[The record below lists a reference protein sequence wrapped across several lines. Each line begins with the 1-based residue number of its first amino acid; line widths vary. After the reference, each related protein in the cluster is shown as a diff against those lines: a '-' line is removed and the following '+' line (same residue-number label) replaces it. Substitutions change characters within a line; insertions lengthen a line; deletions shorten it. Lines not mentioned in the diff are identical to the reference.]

1 MRKIYGIF
9 KLSYSIFLK
18 RLGINLLLAI
28 QICFCIV
35 AVNYSFIEINKLERN
50 ISIVQSIEN
59 TNTIFV
65 MLPREIRLAKGENAL
80 NLDTINTEYELGEAS
95 QTSIVT
101 NYGVASMFLY
111 SDALISNINIPL
123 SKGSW
128 NQDIKFYDGEAYHP
142 IIISSENNGYKFGD
156 RFTIGLQNDKT
167 VRVYVA
173 GVLSNDQRYVAL
185 SISTNNMLADH
196 LIGQCKKTENV
207 FFCNKSLMPD
217 IVEEDAFEYCNKIM
231 FFDENLSAQQFNKVA
246 EQIKKQAYVV
256 TLEDLLYNSNANV
269 SMYRGYYGPLC
280 TCLCVVVFVGLLSFS
295 MLLSNR
301 NIKYYSNIMLCGG
314 SKRECV
320 ILSFLNV
327 IFVNILSLILLVIIF
342 NLLAIKGSYT
352 WNIVNSAN
360 ILMTLIVL
368 ILNIMINY
376 VMVSVIVRAKSR
388 VQLVNMSK

>member
-1 MRKIYGIF
+1 MRKIYSMF

-18 RLGINLLLAI
+18 RLGINFLLAA
-28 QICFCIV
+28 QLCLCIV
-35 AVNYSFIEINKLERN
+35 AINYSSIEINQLKRN
-50 ISIVQSIEN
+50 ISIIRSIEN

-65 MLPREIRLAKGENAL
+65 MIPREIRLSKGEKAL
-80 NLDTINTEYELGEAS
+80 DLDTINAEYELGEAS

-101 NYGVASMFLY
+101 SYGVTNMFLY

-128 NQDIKFYDGEAYHP
+128 NQGTKFYDGEAYHP

-156 RFTIGLQNDKT
+156 RFTIGLQNDET

-173 GVLSNDQRYVAL
+173 GVLSNDQKYITL
-185 SISTNNMLADH
+185 STSTNDMLADH
-196 LIGQCKKTENV
+196 FIDQCAKTDNV

-217 IVEEDAFEYCNKIM
+217 IVEDNAFEYYNKII
-231 FFDENLSAQQFNKVA
+231 FFDENLSAQQFREVSK
-246 EQIKKQAYVV
+246 QIQKQAYVV
-256 TLEDLLYNSNANV
+256 TLEDLVCDSIANV
-269 SMYRGYYGPLC
+269 KMYQGYYEPLC
-280 TCLCVVVFVGLLSFS
+280 ACLCVVSLVGLLSFS

-301 NIKYYSNIMLCGG
+301 NIKYYSNIILCGG

-327 IFVNILSLILLVIIF
+327 IFVNILSLILLVIMCNI
-342 NLLAIKGSYT
+342 LTVKGSYIWDRINGT
-352 WNIVNSAN
+352 N
-360 ILMTLIVL
+360 ILMTLTVL
-368 ILNIMINY
+368 ILNILINY
-376 VMVSVIVRAKSR
+376 IMVSVIVKSKSR